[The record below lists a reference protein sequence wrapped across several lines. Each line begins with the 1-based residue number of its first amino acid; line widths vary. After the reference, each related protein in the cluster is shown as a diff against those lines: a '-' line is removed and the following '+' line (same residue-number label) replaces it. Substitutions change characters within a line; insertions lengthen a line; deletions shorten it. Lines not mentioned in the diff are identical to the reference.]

1 MYEFLDRLITAALPR
16 VREFQGV
23 KISGFDGRDNNT
35 LGITEQIIFPE
46 INYDNIDN
54 IRGMDICINTSTE
67 NTEHAKA
74 LLKAFDF
81 PFKQ

>member
-1 MYEFLDRLITAALPR
+1 
-16 VREFQGV
+16 
-23 KISGFDGRDNNT
+23 
-35 LGITEQIIFPE
+35 
-46 INYDNIDN
+46 
-54 IRGMDICINTSTE
+54 MDICINTSTE